1 MEVTNTKF
9 RSTAQAIGRVA
20 AIFRQR
26 FTSDSTK
33 VALISFQVKGLRVA
47 SYRIDLVGVTKD
59 QFNPNQEKS
68 YQQSIDP
75 IDLVQL
81 IEMMISKVFGCGPY
95 LKQTV

>member
-1 MEVTNTKF
+1 ML
-9 RSTAQAIGRVA
+9 QAPT
-20 AIFRQR
+20 R

-75 IDLVQL
+75 IDLVPVNRNDEYQ
-81 IEMMISKVFGCGPY
+81 KF
-95 LKQTV
+95 